1 MKFIFDY
8 KEDQGSTVLYYH
20 HHNCDHDF
28 YFLLGV
34 KGVHDFD
41 EVSVRKVLRSDVD
54 KASLIEQDSDV
65 ATANNRIEYFLDT
78 AEKRIRDAALCGW
91 NYKGKR

>member
-1 MKFIFDY
+1 M
-8 KEDQGSTVLYYH
+8 
-20 HHNCDHDF
+20 
-28 YFLLGV
+28 
-34 KGVHDFD
+34 
-41 EVSVRKVLRSDVD
+41 SVRKVLRSDVD

>member
-1 MKFIFDY
+1 MIF
-8 KEDQGSTVLYYH
+8 L
-20 HHNCDHDF
+20 
-28 YFLLGV
+28 FLQGV